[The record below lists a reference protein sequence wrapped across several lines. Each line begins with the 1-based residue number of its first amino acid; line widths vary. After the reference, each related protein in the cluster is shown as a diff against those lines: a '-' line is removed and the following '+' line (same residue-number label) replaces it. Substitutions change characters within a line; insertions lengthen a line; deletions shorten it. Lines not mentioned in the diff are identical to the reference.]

1 MLNIDGTLKNI
12 YRTDRLPASFET
24 SHKTLTLY
32 FPDLDLTITNDRIVS
47 ESFSLTESICSSD
60 DLEFG
65 SCEASQVKLTVANL
79 EQDLSGYEFVLTQ
92 IVNDTYTMPLGIYKV
107 YSCKKQ
113 DAQWFREIVAY
124 DRMKETDT
132 DVVEWYN
139 GIFPTG
145 NETYTLKQFRESLLD
160 YLGIEYEDE
169 TLPNDSMIVEKTVD
183 AGQLSAREV
192 LRRCVE
198 LQGAFGQ
205 VNRVGK
211 FHHKVLEPAYGLYPS
226 EDLFPG
232 EDVYPVAEDDT
243 SYVMPNTIVDTVEQ
257 SMVGA
262 NGIQHEEYV
271 TNEID
276 KLIIRTD
283 ENDIGVIV
291 GDGENA
297 YVIQGNFLVFGK
309 TAEALQEIARN
320 AFGNMAKRPYRPY
333 SAEIIGLP
341 YIEPG
346 DCLEFENGVRGYV
359 LQRTLTGI
367 QALKDEFIADG
378 SEKREQHFGANTEI
392 IQIKGRLMRFKKDI
406 EGIRIDIQDLDRELS
421 SEIEALAGQIVL
433 KVNSEG
439 KIGYIQ
445 LGADPDTDLTSIVIQ
460 ADNISLNGY
469 VGINNYIVVTEDG
482 KLHAVDGE
490 FTGTLMSSEFIG
502 GFIRSEN
509 YYSGVSGMMI
519 DLYNS
524 TIDMV
529 NLYVDPTGK
538 IRSKNGEFEVSGP
551 TGKVV
556 IKEGKITLYNNVLQA
571 TAELDGSDM
580 WIDYIVVNENANFIR
595 NVNFQL
601 DSEPNLAIGGVSA
614 KFLTTLNKDTYLN
627 NYATKTWVQQNFAP
641 ASHGHSGYVTG
652 DQLQSVVNSFNQAIQ
667 ALWDAIGGN

>member
-1 MLNIDGTLKNI
+1 MLNIPEELKNI
-12 YRTDRLPASFET
+12 YKNDRFPYADEVTPKDLII
-24 SHKTLTLY
+24 Y
-32 FPDLDLTITNDRIVS
+32 FPALDLTIETDQIVDDSFELDESLCS
-47 ESFSLTESICSSD
+47 ESDFV
-60 DLEFG
+60 FG
-65 SCEASQVKLTVANL
+65 SCVAAKVKFTVADV
-79 EQDLSGYEFVLTQ
+79 EQDLTGQWLIINQIIEGYDPV
-92 IVNDTYTMPLGIYKV
+92 PLGKFKV
-107 YSCKKQ
+107 DSCVKQ
-113 DAQWFREIVAY
+113 DNLRFKDITAY
-124 DRMKETDT
+124 NILKDT
-132 DVVEWYN
+132 DKDVAEWYN
-139 GIFPTG
+139 SLFPTG

-502 GFIRSEN
+502 GFIRSAN
-509 YYSGVSGMMI
+509 YYSGVAGMAI

-556 IKEGKITLYNNVLQA
+556 IKDGKITLYNNALQA
-571 TAELDGSDM
+571 TAELDGADI
-580 WIDYIVVNENANFIR
+580 WANYIMVQETANFLGD
-595 NVNFQL
+595 VNFQL
-601 DSEPNLAIGGVSA
+601 DSEPNLTIGGVSA